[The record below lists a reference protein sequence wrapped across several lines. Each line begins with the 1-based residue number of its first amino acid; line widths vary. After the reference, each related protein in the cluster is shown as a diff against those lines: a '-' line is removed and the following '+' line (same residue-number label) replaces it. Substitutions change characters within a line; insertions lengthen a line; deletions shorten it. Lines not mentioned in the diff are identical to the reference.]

1 MGSCRCAT
9 GVDTNMCNAVGS
21 TSGHR
26 CRISAQPRQLCRGD
40 APQVNLAVSPG
51 SAMGPV
57 LSILT
62 PRCPHKGATGFVGE
76 TVLVE
81 HVR

>member
-9 GVDTNMCNAVGS
+9 GVDTNMCSATGS

-26 CRISAQPRQLCRGD
+26 CRSSARPRHLGCGD
-40 APQVNLAVSPG
+40 APPPDVAVSPG
-51 SAMGPV
+51 SVMCPV
-57 LSILT
+57 LFTLMQ
-62 PRCPHKGATGFVGE
+62 RCPHKGATVFVGE

-81 HVR
+81 NTL